1 MGNSMEKLMAL
12 RSILNNIEKFEWS
25 DALFLPEDETWSLDT
40 QAAIIDPD
48 DVEDE
53 IDEVPKF
60 AKDNKLMY
68 TLDIQ
73 TIKGIIKNAYE
84 QKTEC
89 TDKDLIEAFL
99 YYYDNDAF
107 IVIK

>member
-1 MGNSMEKLMAL
+1 MTL
-12 RSILNNIEKFEWS
+12 RSILNNIEKFEWT

-40 QAAIIDPD
+40 QGAVIDPD
-48 DVEDE
+48 DVED
-53 IDEVPKF
+53 DNYEVPKF
-60 AKDNKLMY
+60 AQDNNLMY
-68 TLDIQ
+68 ALDIQ

-84 QKTEC
+84 QKADC

-107 IVIK
+107 MIIK

>member
-1 MGNSMEKLMAL
+1 MEKLMAL
-12 RSILNNIEKFEWS
+12 RDILNHIEKFEWS

-53 IDEVPKF
+53 SDEVPKF
-60 AKDNKLMY
+60 ARDNNFMY
-68 TLDIQ
+68 ALDVQ

-84 QKTEC
+84 QKAEC
-89 TDKDLIEAFL
+89 TDEDLIEAFL

-107 IVIK
+107 KEVKR